1 MTYAIFAIGS
11 RQFKAEPGLTLKVP
25 KLTAEPGSTVT
36 FDRVLLTSDGKA
48 VQTGAPLVQGAKVM
62 AEVVRHGRNG
72 FLLEETMTEGEMT
85 AAAAAVIRD
94 VAERPERYER
104 LRLAAC
110 RSALRA
116 SWAKRTL

>member
-48 VQTGAPLVQGAKVM
+48 VQTGAPLVQGAKVT
-62 AEVVRHGRNG
+62 AEVVRHG
-72 FLLEETMTEGEMT
+72 LGEKIRIFSPDRKST
-85 AAAAAVIRD
+85 RLNSSHRCISYAVFC
-94 VAERPERYER
+94 
-104 LRLAAC
+104 L
-110 RSALRA
+110 
-116 SWAKRTL
+116 KKKNT